1 MAQRKRVT
9 LKDVA
14 QETDLSISSVSLALR
29 NDSRISEPVRERVKK
44 VAHRLGY
51 QVDLS
56 GAMLRSSKPKIIGI
70 VAQLDQE
77 LHNKYVE
84 NINRCAQEAGY
95 RTITQNASL
104 FNDYRQGLEALSQL
118 RINTCVAI
126 NPVFSGEEL
135 PANLTPAVVVGQS
148 ALAGADLVRSSNYS
162 GLHELV
168 LHLKSLGHAEITY
181 LDGPKSYSSK
191 IRRQALMRAGE
202 EAGLKVHPILAGN
215 TVDDGF
221 KVVQQLLTDSWSR
234 QKSRNDL
241 SRVALLGV
249 TALACYN
256 DQVAQGAMVALY
268 RAGFS
273 IPADISVS
281 GFDNSL
287 GASSLAFN
295 LTTVDRGAAK
305 VAEHV
310 TSLAIR
316 RASGQVA
323 AAQELTVESSLV
335 IRRSTGTAFFLQ
347 N

>member
-1 MAQRKRVT
+1 MSQRRRVT
-9 LKDVA
+9 LKDIA
-14 QETDLSISSVSLALR
+14 EETSLSISAVSLALR
-29 NDSRISEPVRERVKK
+29 DDSRISEPVRARIKE

-84 NINRCAQEAGY
+84 NINRYAQAAGY

-104 FNDYRQGLEALSQL
+104 SNGYRQSLEVLSQL
-118 RINTCVAI
+118 RINTSVAI
-126 NPVFSGEEL
+126 NPDFSDDEL
-135 PANLTPAVVVGQS
+135 PSNLAPSVVVGQS
-148 ALAGADLVRSSNYS
+148 RVTGADLVRSSNYT
-162 GLHELV
+162 GLSELV
-168 LHLKSLGHAEITY
+168 VHLKSLGHAEITY
-181 LDGPKSYSSK
+181 LDGPDSYSSK
-191 IRRQALMRAGE
+191 MRRYALLRAAAE
-202 EAGLKVHPILAGN
+202 EEVEVNLLPAGN

-221 KVVQQLLTDSWSR
+221 KAAQQLLTDSWTR
-234 QKSRNDL
+234 QKNHHDSARIAL
-241 SRVALLGV
+241 SGI

-273 IPADISVS
+273 IPGDVSVT

-310 TSLAIR
+310 TRLAIR
-316 RASGQVA
+316 RAEKQVNSG
-323 AAQELTVESSLV
+323 EEITVESSLV
-335 IRRSTGTAFFLQ
+335 VRRSTGPAFFLE